1 MENAE
6 RSIVDKLE
14 STIDEAIKRI
24 VELKKKNQ
32 ILLEEKQELK
42 ALLNEKELRIEGLQK
57 VIEEFKTK
65 AEDPVIQRY
74 KDKEEM
80 LRQRIQ
86 GMLSKLDELK
96 LIE

>member
-65 AEDPVIQRY
+65 ADDTVIQRY

>member
-6 RSIVDKLE
+6 KGIVDKLE
-14 STIDEAIKRI
+14 STIDEAVKRI

-32 ILLEEKQELK
+32 TLLEEKQELK

-65 AEDPVIQRY
+65 ADDTVIQRY

-86 GMLSKLDELK
+86 GMLSKLEELK

>member
-1 MENAE
+1 MNNAE
-6 RSIVDKLE
+6 ISIVDKLE
-14 STIDEAIKRI
+14 STIDAAIERF

-32 ILLEEKQELK
+32 TLLEEKQELR

-65 AEDPVIQRY
+65 ADDTVIQRY

-86 GMLSKLDELK
+86 GMLSKLEELK
-96 LIE
+96 FIE